1 MKRKLVRVI
10 LVVISACSLLAIAS
24 SDWLNDVP
32 AREQQKTN
40 PFHDRPQAVQAG
52 RLLFEDHCAQC
63 HGDNAQGKNKR
74 PSLRSARIESASE
87 GSLHWFLVNG
97 NVRRGMPS
105 WSKLPDQQLWQLVT
119 YLRSLKV
126 AE

>member
-1 MKRKLVRVI
+1 MKRYVAAAICLM
-10 LVVISACSLLAIAS
+10 ISAGSLLGIAG
-24 SDWLNDVP
+24 SDWLNAVP

-40 PFHDRPQAVQAG
+40 PFHDQPQAIQAG

-74 PSLRSARIESASE
+74 PSLRSARVQSASE

-119 YLRSLKV
+119 YLRSLKA

>member
-1 MKRKLVRVI
+1 MSRLVAVAI
-10 LVVISACSLLAIAS
+10 LLMVSAGGVLALGGN
-24 SDWLNDVP
+24 DWLNEVP
-32 AREQQKTN
+32 VREQNKTN
-40 PFHDRPQAVQAG
+40 PFHDQPQAIQAG
-52 RLLFEDHCAQC
+52 RLLFEDHCVQC
-63 HGDNAQGKNKR
+63 HGGNAQGKNKR
-74 PSLRSARIESASE
+74 PSLRSARVQSASD